1 MRFNSTLI
9 SLNSY
14 DIVVIT
20 ESWLNS
26 GVTDSFVSQP
36 EYITVRRDRN
46 NDLRG
51 GGICTYIRE
60 KLNVVQ
66 LPDMCDLE
74 IESQWFL
81 IKTDRLPRGINSI
94 ILGTI
99 YHPPRNDDSC
109 LRNHIFK
116 CLDHLLT
123 IYPNSGILILG
134 DFSKFHPGNLCRS
147 FKLEKLVTKPTR
159 GGNILDQAYTNLTS
173 YYQSLILPPIGS
185 SDHCSILLDP
195 LCNKTPSAPSIR
207 IQQRDY
213 KTSNKR
219 AVISSLEN
227 VNWTPI
233 CRLNSCDEQLDVFQS
248 MISTAINVCLPMR
261 SVKIYTRDKPW
272 ITPDIKSCIKKRQL
286 AWARNDIEQYKIHR
300 NRVV

>member
-1 MRFNSTLI
+1 MINKIDEISTLI

-36 EYITVRRDRN
+36 EHITVRRDRN
-46 NDLRG
+46 NDQRG
-51 GGICTYIRE
+51 GGICTYIWE

-74 IESQWFL
+74 IESQLFL

-99 YHPPRNDDSC
+99 YHPPRNDDRC

-123 IYPNSGILILG
+123 IYPNSGILFLG
-134 DFSKFHPGNLCRS
+134 DFNKFHPGNLCRS
-147 FKLEKLVTKPTR
+147 FKLKKLVTKPTR
-159 GGNILDQAYTNLTS
+159 GGNILDQAYTNLA
-173 YYQSLILPPIGS
+173 S
-185 SDHCSILLDP
+185 S
-195 LCNKTPSAPSIR
+195 
-207 IQQRDY
+207 
-213 KTSNKR
+213 
-219 AVISSLEN
+219 
-227 VNWTPI
+227 
-233 CRLNSCDEQLDVFQS
+233 
-248 MISTAINVCLPMR
+248 
-261 SVKIYTRDKPW
+261 
-272 ITPDIKSCIKKRQL
+272 ITNL
-286 AWARNDIEQYKIHR
+286 
-300 NRVV
+300 